1 LIDYLGGPKYVAVKL
16 KATEWEVYAY
26 LELYEKERK
35 NN

>member
-1 LIDYLGGPKYVAVKL
+1 LGGPEYAAVKL
-16 KATEWEVYAY
+16 KATDWEECAY